1 MQKTTAL
8 GQQFL
13 RFFRWQNRLK
23 KDLIDKVFAFR
34 RDWAGLDGQWPPV
47 ASTCRGSNFSKTDCF
62 HVFLFLIMEE
72 MIIKKDDVG
81 EVLRKKL
88 A

>member
-1 MQKTTAL
+1 VSEIRSFWRNAMVFEARVAENTAL

-62 HVFLFLIMEE
+62 HVFLF
-72 MIIKKDDVG
+72 
-81 EVLRKKL
+81 
-88 A
+88 